1 MKVGFGSVGF
11 FRRAC
16 SFLDAPGDPLPSP
29 STLFLVGNRD
39 PACQVQALGLLR
51 YPVKAVPKGS
61 RQKGS
66 KCRFCRI
73 KHGLASECRHQKGE
87 VIDWGVGIRSFWN
100 GMTEASGIQALL
112 EFLEEN
118 NGQRMKMFDSNERH
132 RADRRSTAIISPY
145 VRFGQ
150 LSPRFIVHL
159 AKKKYGHRVSQ
170 TFLRRLVWRDLA
182 YWSLWRFPDLPTVS
196 FRLQYE
202 KQTWNPDPNGTLL
215 KAWQQGKTGYPLVDA
230 AMRQLWVTGWMP
242 NYMRH
247 IVAGFLIEYLNLH
260 WVHGEKWF
268 HKTLVDADVAI
279 NAYMW
284 QNGGHSGMDQWN
296 FVMHPVFAAKTCDP
310 DGDYVRRWVPELR
323 GLSNS
328 MIHCPWQATTGT
340 LAAQRIIFNK
350 TYPARCIV
358 NLELARKRSHEAVM
372 VVRRSEEGKKCILN
386 SGHEIKMLHGG
397 QRAVLITR
405 IDYREGKISTRQTA
419 DETRDPKRRVPNKGN
434 VFGSIMKSEMEQY
447 ERTSQLRS
455 EQMY

>member
-51 YPVKAVPKGS
+51 YPVKAVPKGC

-73 KHGLASECRHQKGE
+73 KQGLASECRHQKGE

-202 KQTWNPDPNGTLL
+202 QDEI
-215 KAWQQGKTGYPLVDA
+215 PLVHA
-230 AMRQLWVTGWMP
+230 TVPTVLPHVPLLLRISSASGSSL
-242 NYMRH
+242 
-247 IVAGFLIEYLNLH
+247 IVVGGMTSSLLLSSSRSLLSLSLSSLSSSLLSSSS
-260 WVHGEKWF
+260 
-268 HKTLVDADVAI
+268 LV
-279 NAYMW
+279 
-284 QNGGHSGMDQWN
+284 
-296 FVMHPVFAAKTCDP
+296 
-310 DGDYVRRWVPELR
+310 
-323 GLSNS
+323 
-328 MIHCPWQATTGT
+328 
-340 LAAQRIIFNK
+340 
-350 TYPARCIV
+350 
-358 NLELARKRSHEAVM
+358 
-372 VVRRSEEGKKCILN
+372 VV
-386 SGHEIKMLHGG
+386 
-397 QRAVLITR
+397 
-405 IDYREGKISTRQTA
+405 
-419 DETRDPKRRVPNKGN
+419 
-434 VFGSIMKSEMEQY
+434 
-447 ERTSQLRS
+447 
-455 EQMY
+455 